1 MGYEDT
7 RKKILETLMQRPN
20 GTEIQ
25 PEKHQDF
32 ALSLLEYIRDVELI
46 SASTLIGI
54 ANEDTVPVLSENYNL
69 SYIAGVAQQRTV
81 EFKNFIDKDG
91 KPISVTTGEMEGK
104 LVILLWN
111 RKYWDKQEISTN
123 ITSKS
128 DNANFFY
135 NIKIRKTYSN
145 KDEMD
150 NDSFNPLG
158 NDNQRIKVGELVSV
172 KNETDNSENAI
183 YSYEYDIEN
192 NLNYWKFQMNMN
204 VISDRIIDGGRADT
218 MYGGALI
225 IDGGTA

>member
-7 RKKILETLMQRPN
+7 RNKILETLMQRPN

-54 ANEDTVPVLSENYNL
+54 AKEDTVPVLSENYNL

-81 EFKNFIDKDG
+81 EFENFIDKDG

-104 LVILLWN
+104 FVILLWN

-123 ITSKS
+123 IISKS

-145 KDEMD
+145 KEEMY
-150 NDSFNPLG
+150 NDSSLPLG
-158 NDNQRIKVGELVSV
+158 NDNKRIKVGELVSV
-172 KNETDNSENAI
+172 KNEPNA
-183 YSYEYDIEN
+183 YCFLVLLFLAFLCLR
-192 NLNYWKFQMNMN
+192 LN
-204 VISDRIIDGGRADT
+204 GGLHRK
-218 MYGGALI
+218 
-225 IDGGTA
+225 